1 VPPGVLVFDAALGW
15 PPAYRGGVVHGGK
28 VCNSEHLAAEMPAW
42 RADLAKF
49 RRDFER
55 ALVLQA
61 IAIVNLTVALI
72 KLLP

>member
-1 VPPGVLVFDAALGW
+1 VEGRPGD
-15 PPAYRGGVVHGGK
+15 
-28 VCNSEHLAAEMPAW
+28 
-42 RADLAKF
+42 F